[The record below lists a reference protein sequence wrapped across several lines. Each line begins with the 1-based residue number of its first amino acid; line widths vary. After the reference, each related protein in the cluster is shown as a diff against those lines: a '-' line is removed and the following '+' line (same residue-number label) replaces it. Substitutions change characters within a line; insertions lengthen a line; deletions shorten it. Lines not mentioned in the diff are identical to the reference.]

1 MAVNPSRMYARQF
14 AERAGARGS
23 GPDFRVLDAGAGS
36 MPYRDAFAG
45 VTYETAD
52 VGATEGKDYSHIT
65 YLCDVVDIP
74 VEDGRFDLVWCS
86 QVLEHV
92 REPERALREFFRILK
107 PGGEAWLTAPFY
119 YVEHEKPWDFY
130 RYTRFAWENF
140 AEVIGFE
147 VVEIERMEG
156 YYATLAYSL
165 DTAAKALPKEMT
177 AQRAQM
183 RQLADEFVELELTD
197 KRTDIGL
204 SKNYQVIYRKPD
216 A

>member
-1 MAVNPSRMYARQF
+1 MAVNPSRVYARQF
-14 AERAGARGS
+14 AERAAARAS
-23 GPDFRVLDAGAGS
+23 GPDFLVLDAGAGS
-36 MPYRDAFAG
+36 APYRDAFKD
-45 VTYETAD
+45 VRYESAD
-52 VGATEGKDYSHIT
+52 VGATEGKDSSHIT
-65 YLCDVVDIP
+65 YRCDVVDIP

-92 REPERALREFFRILK
+92 REPERALREFHRILK

-130 RYTRFAWENF
+130 RFTQFAWQHF
-140 AEVIGFE
+140 AETIGFE

-165 DTAAKALPKEMT
+165 DTAAKALPLELA
-177 AQRAQM
+177 AQRSQM
-183 RQLADEFVELELTD
+183 RRLADEFVELEMSD

-204 SKNYQVIYRKPD
+204 SKNYQVIYRKPRG
-216 A
+216 

>member
-1 MAVNPSRMYARQF
+1 MAVNPSRVYARQF
-14 AERAGARGS
+14 AERAAARAT

-65 YLCDVVDIP
+65 YRCDVVDIP

-92 REPERALREFFRILK
+92 REPERALREFHRILK

-130 RYTRFAWENF
+130 RFTQFAWQHF
-140 AEVIGFE
+140 AETIGFE

-165 DTAAKALPKEMT
+165 DTAAKALPLELA
-177 AQRAQM
+177 AQRSQM
-183 RQLADEFVELELTD
+183 RRLADEFVELEMSD

-204 SKNYQVIYRKPD
+204 SKNYQVIYRKPRG
-216 A
+216 